1 MLNTLFCFINQK
13 QNKNLKTLL
22 ITVVQHMTD
31 NAVSEFSHL
40 PESQVFLILFYNCTS
55 HSELDICGHGISFYF
70 LKKSEFSGG
79 VTGVLDSSV

>member
-31 NAVSEFSHL
+31 VAVSEFSHL
-40 PESQVFLILFYNCTS
+40 PESQVLVYFIIALAIQTWTSAAMEFHFIFSKSLVFL
-55 HSELDICGHGISFYF
+55 
-70 LKKSEFSGG
+70 GG
-79 VTGVLDSSV
+79 GRDSSV